1 MTGIAETAAPQSSG
15 GPLPHVLF
23 VRATDAASLEPWF
36 GDFVGESAEICEVR
50 LFDPARPIG
59 PQFADV
65 RAVVDLGGF
74 GGHALID
81 AARETGVELW
91 QVLGYGLDHIDV
103 GYVLATGIPLAHTP
117 GSCTAVP
124 LAEHALHLM
133 LTLEKRWRE
142 SQAVLA
148 SGRYGGPFS
157 GELDGQTLGIVGFGA
172 SGRAL
177 ARRAAAFGM
186 RVLGVDAVVPDP
198 GDPDVAICES
208 VGGLDR
214 FDELLRTADYV
225 SLHLPLTDQ
234 TQHLLDADALRQMKS
249 AAVVVNVARGRLI
262 DQAALV
268 EALRTGALRGACL
281 DVYEEEP
288 LPVTHPLM
296 NMENVVLTPH
306 TAGLT
311 WKTSRRRARFAA
323 GNVAR
328 LLGGGELEAVVS

>member
-1 MTGIAETAAPQSSG
+1 VTEIDEST
-15 GPLPHVLF
+15 LPRVLF
-23 VRATDAASLEPWF
+23 VKATDKATLDPWF
-36 GDFVGESAEICEVR
+36 GDFLAASAGICEVE
-50 LFDPARPIG
+50 LFDPAKPIDQ
-59 PQFADV
+59 QFADV

-74 GGHALID
+74 GGHELID
-81 AARETGVELW
+81 AAQAAGVELW

-103 GYVLATGIPLAHTP
+103 GYVLASGIPLAHTP

-148 SGRYGGPFS
+148 SGRYGGPFG
-157 GELDGQTLGIVGFGA
+157 GELEGQTLGLVGFGA

-177 ARRAAAFGM
+177 GRRAAAFGM
-186 RVLGVDAVVPDP
+186 RVLAVDAMVPAP
-198 GDPDVAICES
+198 GDRDAAFCEW

-214 FDELLRTADYV
+214 LDELRRTSDYV
-225 SLHLPLTDQ
+225 SLHLPLTEE
-234 TQHLLDADALRQMKS
+234 TEHLLDADAFGKMKQG
-249 AAVVVNVARGRLI
+249 VVIVNVARGRLI

-268 EALRTGALRGACL
+268 DALRAGTVRGACL

-288 LPVTHPLM
+288 LPLTSPLM
-296 NMENVVLTPH
+296 EMENVVLTPH

-311 WKTSRRRARFAA
+311 LQTSRRRAEFAA
-323 GNVAR
+323 GNIAR
-328 LLGGGELEAVVS
+328 LVGGGELEAVVS